1 MLSVRWCVTVCMY
14 RRVLTQVR
22 IGDTMYGAGCVRYAS
37 YVDEQLY
44 IDELV
49 AQLITYVLVAVF
61 SGVIIALIIAI
72 CTKH

>member
-1 MLSVRWCVTVCMY
+1 
-14 RRVLTQVR
+14 
-22 IGDTMYGAGCVRYAS
+22 MYGAGCVRYAS